1 LQEELEG
8 QRSDSEGEASGEGK
22 QLQRLLKETKEGD
35 EDEEEEEE
43 DEDEEVGVFSFSSS
57 VPVCGSGLILGCGS
71 PRLVTFFEVN
81 FVFQGCNMVPLSSG
95 IL

>member
-1 LQEELEG
+1 MCGLQEELEG

-43 DEDEEVGVFSFSSS
+43 DDEDEEVGVF
-57 VPVCGSGLILGCGS
+57 PARLGSQLEFW
-71 PRLVTFFEVN
+71 V
-81 FVFQGCNMVPLSSG
+81 
-95 IL
+95 